1 MKLFFGLASIVLALS
16 SATIPVGYAGR
27 REQTRT
33 RGRVMAA
40 LIRTGDAHELA
51 ARFNSHMAEA
61 TPEANVRQMLQETLV
76 GGGIGEPL
84 GEKII
89 FQGPQ
94 ETYVGD
100 YRYRTGYIETTFV
113 FTADGKITGMALQPR
128 AALPPDPK
136 AGYATKARL
145 RLPFAGVWWVSQG
158 GPTEAQNHHSAAPD
172 QRHAY
177 DLVIWQG
184 GDTHQGDGARNEDY
198 WAWGQPILAPAAA
211 TVVEAQDGIADNAP
225 QKQTNLVHP
234 FGNHVVLDLGHSE
247 FAVLAHLQKGSVQ
260 VRPGEKVRLGQRLGL
275 CGNSGN
281 SSEPHLH
288 FHLQDRALLL
298 NEALGLPLA
307 FTDYIA
313 DGQPVSRGTPVQG
326 QFLSGSSIAQG
337 ESNPSQLSQLSL
349 RQGSRT
355 KDAKRDLADNGSS
368 ALPVARRWRN
378 RSE

>member
-1 MKLFFGLASIVLALS
+1 MQLFFGLALAALALS
-16 SATIPVGYAGR
+16 SATIPVGYAAR

-33 RGRVMAA
+33 RGRAIVA
-40 LIRTGDAHELA
+40 LIRTGDAPGLA
-51 ARFNSHMAEA
+51 ARFDSHMAEA
-61 TPEANVRQMLQETLV
+61 TPEASLQQMLQETLT
-76 GGGIGEPL
+76 GGKVDEPL

-113 FTADGKITGMALQPR
+113 FAADGKIAEMVLQPR
-128 AALPPDPK
+128 TALPPDPK

-177 DLVIWQG
+177 DLVIWQN
-184 GDTHQGDGARNEDY
+184 GDTHQGEGTRNEDY

-225 QKQTNLVHP
+225 QKQTNLVQP

-247 FAVLAHLQKGSVQ
+247 FAVLAHLQKGTVQ
-260 VRPGEKVRLGQRLGL
+260 VRRGEKVRQGQRLGL

-288 FHLQDRALLL
+288 FYLQDRAQLL

-307 FTDYIA
+307 FTDYAA

-326 QFLSGSSIAQG
+326 QFLSGVPTAQG
-337 ESNPSQLSQLSL
+337 GSNP
-349 RQGSRT
+349 R
-355 KDAKRDLADNGSS
+355 
-368 ALPVARRWRN
+368 
-378 RSE
+378 